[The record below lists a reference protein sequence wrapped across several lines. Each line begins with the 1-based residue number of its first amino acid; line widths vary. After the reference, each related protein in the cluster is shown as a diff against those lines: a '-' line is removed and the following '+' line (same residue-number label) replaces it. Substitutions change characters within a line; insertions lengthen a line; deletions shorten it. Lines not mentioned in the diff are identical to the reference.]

1 MNRLALCSL
10 IALGAILSRSAQ
22 AQTKVTVTT
31 STNASPSPVSS
42 PTFQPDTVRPNRAGM
57 VLPQGDDR
65 PTRLNRKQRRINR
78 TKSSRTDSM
87 AVDSSG
93 RN

>member
-1 MNRLALCSL
+1 MNRSVIYSL
-10 IALGAILSRSAQ
+10 IALGAVLSGSAQ

-31 STNASPSPVSS
+31 STNATPSPISS
-42 PTFQPDTVRPNRAGM
+42 PTFQPDTVRPNRTGM

-78 TKSSRTDSM
+78 TKPGRTDST
-87 AVDSSG
+87 AIDSSG
-93 RN
+93 KN